1 MSLKRVVATTV
12 AALGMLAPAAFASG
26 GGGGDGK
33 VTICHRTGSE
43 RNPTVTI
50 RVSVNA
56 LPAHLA
62 HGDSIGPCKKSC
74 YTKY

>member
-1 MSLKRVVATTV
+1 MNLRRVVATTV
-12 AALGMLAPAAFASG
+12 AALGMLTPAALA

-43 RNPTVTI
+43 SNPTVTI

-74 YTKY
+74 YKKH

>member
-1 MSLKRVVATTV
+1 MKLKRVVATTV
-12 AALGMLAPAAFASG
+12 AALGMLAPAALASG
-26 GGGGDGK
+26 GGGGGK

-43 RNPTVTI
+43 SNPTVTI

-62 HGDSIGPCKKSC
+62 HGDSIGPCKKVC
-74 YTKY
+74 DKK

>member
-1 MSLKRVVATTV
+1 MTLKRVVATTV
-12 AALGMLAPAAFASG
+12 AALAMMAPAALASG
-26 GGGGDGK
+26 GGGGGK

-43 RNPTVTI
+43 SNPTVTI

-62 HGDSIGPCKKSC
+62 HGDSIGPCVKKPC
-74 YTKY
+74 GKK